1 MVLLFSSKSS
11 FDEHSPFELRLNQT
25 CGFYGPF
32 APVGDFKPILK
43 EDQIKYM
50 MCPNMANI
58 GDMIKHCKKTVD
70 MRAAKAG

>member
-43 EDQIKYM
+43 EDQIKYIF
-50 MCPNMANI
+50 PSSSLFAYLSE
-58 GDMIKHCKKTVD
+58 
-70 MRAAKAG
+70 RL